1 MALILRLTDLKQNDN
16 INNLQQTKVNLT
28 TYNAAINDINS
39 KMDTLR
45 SDMEQG
51 DANVKAYADSLVQNL
66 KDNEIK
72 ALQDAVNLLNA
83 DAKTEGSVDYKISQ
97 AVANLIDG
105 SPDTLDTLKEIVDYV
120 KNNDVNLE
128 NLIDSVNARVDA
140 LIDNASGDYNTLGKI
155 ESRIKEL
162 QTVVANNKT
171 DADNK
176 INNVLLSIPVY
187 AYDNDKSISDDNKVT
202 LSKVPYGDI
211 MGHVASLYYLDADE
225 NIVMLPEV
233 TVTKDTNDDSGKV
246 YILQVPDTFE
256 SYYGV
261 KLSECKAALQYFWR
275 PIDNQ

>member
-1 MALILRLTDLKQNDN
+1 MALVLKLTDLKQNSD

-28 TYNAAINDINS
+28 TYNAAINAINN

-51 DANVKAYADSLVQNL
+51 DANVKKYANSLVQSL

-72 ALQDAVNLLNA
+72 ALQDAVNLLNG
-83 DAKTEGSVDYKISQ
+83 DAKTKGSVDYKISQ

-128 NLIDSVNARVDA
+128 NLIDSVNAKVDA
-140 LIDNASGDYNTLGKI
+140 LIDNASDGYNTLGKI
-155 ESRIKEL
+155 ESRVKEL

-187 AYDNDKSISDDNKVT
+187 AYDDGKAISKDNKVT

-211 MGHVASLYYLDADE
+211 MGHVANLYYLDANE
-225 NIVMLPEV
+225 NIIMLPEV
-233 TVTKDTNDDSGKV
+233 TVTKDTSDATGKV
-246 YILQVPDTFE
+246 YDLQVPDTFE
-256 SYYGV
+256 SDYGV

-275 PIDNQ
+275 PVDNK